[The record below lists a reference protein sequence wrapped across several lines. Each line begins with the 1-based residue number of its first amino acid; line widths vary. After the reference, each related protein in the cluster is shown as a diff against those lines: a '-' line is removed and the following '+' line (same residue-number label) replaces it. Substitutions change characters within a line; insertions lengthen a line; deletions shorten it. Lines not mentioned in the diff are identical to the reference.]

1 MPMSIDNIFGI
12 GGTALHAQITRLNT
26 TASNLANAG
35 TTAATEKEAYRG
47 KRTIFKALMDE
58 EMTHAGAPY
67 VGGVKVDKI
76 VDDQTPVRKVFSPG
90 NPLADKDGF
99 VFSSNVS
106 EVTEMVEMMAASR
119 SYQNNVEVVN
129 TARQLMMRTIDII
142 RS

>member
-1 MPMSIDNIFGI
+1 MPIDNIFGI
-12 GGTALHAQITRLNT
+12 GGTALNAQLVRMNA

-35 TTAATEKEAYRG
+35 TTATSEAEAFKG
-47 KRTIFKALMDE
+47 KRVIFKALMDT

-76 VDDQTPVRKVFSPG
+76 IDDKRPIPKLYDPN

-99 VFSSNVS
+99 VYQSNVN
-106 EVTEMVEMMAASR
+106 EVTEMVDMMAASR

-129 TARQLMMRTIDII
+129 TARELMMRTIELVKA
-142 RS
+142 